1 VSKKSIQILAAPETN
16 LFLFAFL
23 LNFVYEVWQAP
34 YYEFYASPS
43 LADKIRDLTHCSF
56 GDGAIVLVCSWVM
69 SALVRSRNWVLYPTW
84 KQTFLFTSIGLAI
97 TLFIETYRPKFNL
110 IYGSIK
116 VGIRVL
122 GWEVNPWETPELAIV
137 RACSCITVGSHITL
151 ELTEYLLREN
161 LRMRFGAF
169 QLGDNNEIFFAHNIL
184 GGEQL
189 DVMELQTC
197 ILAVV
202 TIADTYDDILTAK
215 FGGVSPRLAMAQVE
229 SDQEQ
234 H

>member
-1 VSKKSIQILAAPETN
+1 MPITFTN
-16 LFLFAFL
+16 HTQELTYRKVAEYLTTSELFK
-23 LNFVYEVWQAP
+23 N
-34 YYEFYASPS
+34 S
-43 LADKIRDLTHCSF
+43 
-56 GDGAIVLVCSWVM
+56 
-69 SALVRSRNWVLYPTW
+69 VRSTDN
-84 KQTFLFTSIGLAI
+84 Q
-97 TLFIETYRPKFNL
+97 PKFNL
-110 IYGSIK
+110 RYGSTK

-122 GWEVNPWETPELAIV
+122 GWEVNPWDTPELTIV
-137 RACSCITVGSHITL
+137 RACSCITVGSQIVP

-202 TIADTYDDILTAK
+202 TISDTYDDILTEK
-215 FGGVSPRLAMAQVE
+215 FGGVSSRTAMTQVE

>member
-1 VSKKSIQILAAPETN
+1 MPIAFTN
-16 LFLFAFL
+16 QTQALTYRKVAEYLTTSELFK
-23 LNFVYEVWQAP
+23 N
-34 YYEFYASPS
+34 
-43 LADKIRDLTHCSF
+43 T
-56 GDGAIVLVCSWVM
+56 
-69 SALVRSRNWVLYPTW
+69 VRSTDD
-84 KQTFLFTSIGLAI
+84 Q
-97 TLFIETYRPKFNL
+97 PKFNL
-110 IYGSIK
+110 IYGSTK

-122 GWEVNPWETPELAIV
+122 GWEVNPWDTPELTIV
-137 RACSCITVGSHITL
+137 RACSCITVGSQITP

-215 FGGVSPRLAMAQVE
+215 FGGVSPRLAMTRE
-229 SDQEQ
+229 SGQEQ
-234 H
+234 R

>member
-1 VSKKSIQILAAPETN
+1 MPITFTNHTQELTYRKVSEYFTTSELFKNSVRAAT
-16 LFLFAFL
+16 
-23 LNFVYEVWQAP
+23 
-34 YYEFYASPS
+34 
-43 LADKIRDLTHCSF
+43 D
-56 GDGAIVLVCSWVM
+56 
-69 SALVRSRNWVLYPTW
+69 
-84 KQTFLFTSIGLAI
+84 
-97 TLFIETYRPKFNL
+97 RPKFNL
-110 IYGSIK
+110 LYGSIK

-122 GWEVNPWETPELAIV
+122 GWEVNPWETPELVIV
-137 RACSCITVGSHITL
+137 RACSCITVGSQISL

-202 TIADTYDDILTAK
+202 TIADTYDDILAAK
-215 FGGVSPRLAMAQVE
+215 FGGVSSRIARTVVGSELTPP
-229 SDQEQ
+229 SS
-234 H
+234 

>member
-1 VSKKSIQILAAPETN
+1 
-16 LFLFAFL
+16 
-23 LNFVYEVWQAP
+23 
-34 YYEFYASPS
+34 
-43 LADKIRDLTHCSF
+43 
-56 GDGAIVLVCSWVM
+56 
-69 SALVRSRNWVLYPTW
+69 
-84 KQTFLFTSIGLAI
+84 
-97 TLFIETYRPKFNL
+97 
-110 IYGSIK
+110 
-116 VGIRVL
+116 VL
-122 GWEVNPWETPELAIV
+122 GWEVNPWETPGLTIV
-137 RACSCITVGSHITL
+137 RACSCITVGSQITP

-215 FGGVSPRLAMAQVE
+215 FGGVSPRLAMTRE
-229 SDQEQ
+229 SGQEQ
-234 H
+234 R

>member
-1 VSKKSIQILAAPETN
+1 MPI
-16 LFLFAFL
+16 
-23 LNFVYEVWQAP
+23 
-34 YYEFYASPS
+34 
-43 LADKIRDLTHCSF
+43 
-56 GDGAIVLVCSWVM
+56 
-69 SALVRSRNWVLYPTW
+69 
-84 KQTFLFTSIGLAI
+84 TFINHTQEL
-97 TLFIETYRPKFNL
+97 TYRKVAEYLTTSELFKNSVRAAADRPKLNL
-110 IYGSIK
+110 LYGSIK

-122 GWEVNPWETPELAIV
+122 GWDVNPWDTPELAIV
-137 RACSCITVGSHITL
+137 RACSCITVGSEISL

-169 QLGDNNEIFFAHNIL
+169 QLGDRNEIFFAHNIL

-215 FGGVSPRLAMAQVE
+215 FGGVSSRIARTIVGSELTPP
-229 SDQEQ
+229 SS
-234 H
+234 

>member
-1 VSKKSIQILAAPETN
+1 MPITFTN
-16 LFLFAFL
+16 HAQELTYRKVKEYLTTSELFK
-23 LNFVYEVWQAP
+23 N
-34 YYEFYASPS
+34 
-43 LADKIRDLTHCSF
+43 T
-56 GDGAIVLVCSWVM
+56 
-69 SALVRSRNWVLYPTW
+69 VRS
-84 KQTFLFTSIGLAI
+84 A
-97 TLFIETYRPKFNL
+97 EDRPKFNL

-116 VGIRVL
+116 VGIRAI
-122 GWEVNPWETPELAIV
+122 GWEVNPWDTPELAIV
-137 RACSCITVGSHITL
+137 RACSCVTVGSHITP

-202 TIADTYDDILTAK
+202 TIADTYDDILTEK
-215 FGGVSPRLAMAQVE
+215 FGGVSPRAILLG
-229 SDQEQ
+229 
-234 H
+234 